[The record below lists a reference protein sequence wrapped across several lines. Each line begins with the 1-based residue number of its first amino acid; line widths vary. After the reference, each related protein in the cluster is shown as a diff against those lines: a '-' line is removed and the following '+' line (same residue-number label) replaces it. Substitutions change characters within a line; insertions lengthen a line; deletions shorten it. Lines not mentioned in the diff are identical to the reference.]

1 MKTIEQLLDDAATCS
16 QHPEMT
22 RDEFGNEPPLRECVR
37 LGVAEPLMKEIER
50 LNELLRVTFEAGRNE
65 ILNMENV
72 ITQLRHHLAK
82 AQK

>member
-1 MKTIEQLLDDAATCS
+1 MS
-16 QHPEMT
+16 
-22 RDEFGNEPPLRECVR
+22 NEPNPNTPICNSMMKFCFGDDREYIR
-37 LGVAEPLMKEIER
+37 LQDAMELESELAKAKTEIER